1 MPCEHEGKDQDNAPL
16 SQATPKTARKP
27 PETRRKAHHRCS
39 LILHLISDPWSL
51 TASLQN
57 WETINFWFLSHTQF
71 VVPSTAALGN
81 HYANFNT
88 RGQLWGYQ
96 ANTGSVSTNAAT
108 GAWLRLASAGYHTL
122 ELTRFRG
129 SPEHAEQTPVC
140 LSQLLKVQG
149 AVKLMTSLCFW

>member
-1 MPCEHEGKDQDNAPL
+1 MNTGRMPCKHEGKDQDNAPL

-39 LILHLISDPWSL
+39 LILHLISDPWSP

-108 GAWLRLASAGYHTL
+108 GAWLRLASAGYQTL
-122 ELTRFRG
+122 LSSQGWGG
-129 SPEHAEQTPVC
+129 SPERAGQTP
-140 LSQLLKVQG
+140 LSASPSSWKCREQ
-149 AVKLMTSLCFW
+149 